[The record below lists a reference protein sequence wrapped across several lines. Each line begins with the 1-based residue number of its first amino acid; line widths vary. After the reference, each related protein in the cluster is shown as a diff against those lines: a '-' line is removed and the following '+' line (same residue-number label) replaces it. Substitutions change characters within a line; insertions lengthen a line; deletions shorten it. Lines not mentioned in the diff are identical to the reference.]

1 MSPLLILQSLFI
13 LFTTLSQ
20 SKRQHK
26 CTHNHARENIDLHET
41 HVNYKN
47 HPYDTHITDIK
58 DPHKRRLST
67 TQPSPLRIR
76 PYYDPNYISVEKG
89 LTIDQI
95 NYIKSLISAA
105 TRFYS
110 ETVSVIPVENNLF
123 IHRKCTS
130 SYPTEFGT
138 NCVKYLK
145 PDQCGMVDIPSD
157 HMDEDLLYFYPD
169 NTTATK
175 LPAGTGM
182 PDTDLVIYVSYGQTQ
197 SCGEATLAWAA
208 PCFQDQYGRPIA
220 GTVNI
225 CPYIFEED
233 QFWKQDVV
241 VLLHEITH
249 VVIMG
254 PELWQH
260 FRDINGNIIPHS
272 NIVSDTQNDGLI
284 YITSPL
290 VTSFAQSHFGC
301 DILIG
306 FPLENTGSGGSAG
319 SHWDEHYGMSEVM
332 GSTIWGGLHYFSNL
346 TLSIMADS
354 GWYYIN
360 YKYSQPFYWGKN
372 AGCDFFI
379 SECVDWQTSAS
390 NWPQYFCNAANDNG
404 CFYNYQA
411 PAECEFYYHNSD
423 LPWYLQYFKD
433 TKTGGPEASDYCPF
447 RDPSTQINF
456 ENACWDIRGNDGNY
470 FTLKYTN
477 EKYGSNSRCVDIVS
491 NNNNGLNTKEGRCF
505 EHQCFGYDIN
515 NMQWWGVEIYLS
527 SNEHINCTRDEQP
540 NGITMTNKY
549 SNTLDL
555 YIKCPN
561 IDAICGSES
570 KPFECYWG
578 DYKDLYN
585 ECICAPGYNDMYCD
599 KEDRSIDILNEIPIN
614 LNELITKLPTVSPTE
629 PISDILCVENFSI
642 LELNDIYIYDG
653 IWNFYPRYKS
663 PNNNKY
669 LFWNIFTHWWMI
681 YDEFDTMY
689 YWALCN
695 ISEWNNDIN
704 ACNGEWKI
712 YQKDISETVRE
723 INAKTYYGLCN
734 NNIDITTTTTT
745 TQQPII
751 TSATSDIVIKET
763 ETNVLPSVITT
774 SLPTITTVR
783 PSRYPT
789 TPHPIRTIAP
799 HPTVTVSSVPS
810 VSVTT
815 GKGDIGID
823 SLEILN
829 TKKNENDISQEIT
842 NIITTDEEEDV
853 FSEFMTSDFNG
864 ISDLKTKNTLKK
876 WAEIDWVNFF
886 FEGYIGWIFVSVLAL
901 IILLLICVV
910 SSMTNCK
917 ICQRDYDYIGIDF
930 AGGSPNYNNKTKTT
944 NMGLNGK
951 EDEIIVTDEYDDDDD
966 DDDDDDEYNDEYN
979 DEENES
985 EIIDDTDGE
994 TDENIGGETDED
1006 VQTITSD
1013 LL

>member
-505 EHQCFGYDIN
+505 EHQCFGYDSIN
-515 NMQWWGVEIYLS
+515 KQWDGVSIKIS
-527 SNEHINCTRDEQP
+527 PTQNINCTRTDQP
-540 NGITMTNKY
+540 GYTTLTTKAVSSINGV
-549 SNTLDL
+549 D
-555 YIKCPN
+555 IKCPN
-561 IDAICGSES
+561 IDAICGSSSE
-570 KPFECYWG
+570 PFVCYWG
-578 DYKDLYN
+578 NYNDDLSQ
-585 ECICAPGYNDMYCD
+585 CICSPGYTGSDCNTEDTSLEPD
-599 KEDRSIDILNEIPIN
+599 AIIPPGKEP
-614 LNELITKLPTVSPTE
+614 TLPPTD
-629 PISDILCVENFSI
+629 PLSNTLCVEGITGNFAG
-642 LELNDIYIYDG
+642 LNGEYTYDG
-653 IWNFYPRYKS
+653 IWNFYPNWKVTGQNLYVS
-663 PNNNKY
+663 
-669 LFWNIFTHWWMI
+669 WNIFQHIWQI
-681 YDEFDTMY
+681 ANEPDGGY
-689 YWALCN
+689 YAKCN
-695 ISEWNNDIN
+695 ISAWT
-704 ACNGEWKI
+704 
-712 YQKDISETVRE
+712 Q
-723 INAKTYYGLCN
+723 
-734 NNIDITTTTTT
+734 DITKCHGNWYIFDGANSMI
-745 TQQPII
+745 PN
-751 TSATSDIVIKET
+751 
-763 ETNVLPSVITT
+763 TNVMAYMGTCGNPVSYSPTKY
-774 SLPTITTVR
+774 PTITPTKTPTKSPTNN
-783 PSRYPT
+783 PSSSPTILVTKSPTITGYTYPPT
-789 TPHPIRTIAP
+789 TQ
-799 HPTVTVSSVPS
+799 PT
-810 VSVTT
+810 
-815 GKGDIGID
+815 
-823 SLEILN
+823 E
-829 TKKNENDISQEIT
+829 
-842 NIITTDEEEDV
+842 
-853 FSEFMTSDFNG
+853 
-864 ISDLKTKNTLKK
+864 
-876 WAEIDWVNFF
+876 
-886 FEGYIGWIFVSVLAL
+886 
-901 IILLLICVV
+901 
-910 SSMTNCK
+910 
-917 ICQRDYDYIGIDF
+917 
-930 AGGSPNYNNKTKTT
+930 
-944 NMGLNGK
+944 
-951 EDEIIVTDEYDDDDD
+951 
-966 DDDDDDEYNDEYN
+966 
-979 DEENES
+979 
-985 EIIDDTDGE
+985 
-994 TDENIGGETDED
+994 
-1006 VQTITSD
+1006 
-1013 LL
+1013 